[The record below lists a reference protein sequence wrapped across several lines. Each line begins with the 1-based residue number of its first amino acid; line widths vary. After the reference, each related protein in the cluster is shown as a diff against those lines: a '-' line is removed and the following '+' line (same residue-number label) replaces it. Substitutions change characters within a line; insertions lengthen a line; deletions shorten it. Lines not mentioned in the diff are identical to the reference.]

1 MWFVQGPSMLNPT
14 TYLSI
19 AADASEQKA
28 RGVNCDNE
36 SQSLLMGTAGPL
48 VIHCV
53 APSLSSSFSWDCY
66 ELSSACFLL
75 CHFLPSP
82 NFGSALF
89 SLLFC
94 PPCCFSPILN
104 ITPWLNSAND
114 FSFFLKGV
122 FMGQRC
128 FYGYPDEILF
138 LGKIRPLLS

>member
-48 VIHCV
+48 VIHY
-53 APSLSSSFSWDCY
+53 CY

-104 ITPWLNSAND
+104 ITP
-114 FSFFLKGV
+114 
-122 FMGQRC
+122 
-128 FYGYPDEILF
+128 
-138 LGKIRPLLS
+138 